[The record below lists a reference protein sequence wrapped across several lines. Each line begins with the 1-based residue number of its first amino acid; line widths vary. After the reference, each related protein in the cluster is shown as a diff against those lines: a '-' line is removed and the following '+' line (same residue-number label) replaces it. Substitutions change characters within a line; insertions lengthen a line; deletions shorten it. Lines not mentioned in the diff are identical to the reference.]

1 MILANRL
8 SARNPLDFLKTL
20 HLYRRKSVHG
30 VDYKLFETHDITAFG
45 SNPTSQIE
53 EFERK
58 C

>member
-8 SARNPLDFLKTL
+8 SARTTLDFLKTL
-20 HLYRRKSVHG
+20 HLYRRKSV
-30 VDYKLFETHDITAFG
+30 VWIINFLRPNDIIAFG

>member
-8 SARNPLDFLKTL
+8 SARTSLDFLKTL
-20 HLYRRKSVHG
+20 HLYRRKSV
-30 VDYKLFETHDITAFG
+30 VWIINFLRPNDIIAFG